1 MLATLLSCALA
12 WQEPRPADKRPPA
25 PAAKEA
31 SADASGKGGKGGK
44 GDQAGK
50 GKVASERALD
60 DKTAKAA
67 LEAWN
72 KVKGKPTFDERATA
86 LDQLGN
92 GTHKLLV
99 PALVAVVTND
109 KSAILQKRAA
119 TLLADQ
125 EPAEALAAIRKLL
138 KNPKLTEPL
147 VLTELVRGL
156 VRCGYDKSHWAD
168 VEPLFERAFG
178 QESVPLQEAILDLAK
193 TFREKQAVPLLLRH
207 LDEPAPADVNS
218 GDNPPTEYWE
228 ARWKSWQAWRD
239 KVVDAL
245 LAITGQ
251 KFGTAAEAQQWL
263 KKNPL
268 K

>member
-12 WQEPRPADKRPPA
+12 WQEPRPAEKRPPA
-25 PAAKEA
+25 PSAKEA
-31 SADASGKGGKGGK
+31 SADKSDKGIRGK
-44 GDQAGK
+44 A
-50 GKVASERALD
+50 ANERSLD
-60 DKTAKAA
+60 DKSAKAV
-67 LEAWN
+67 LETWKA
-72 KVKGKPTFDERATA
+72 KAKAEFEERATA
-86 LDQLGN
+86 LDQLGT
-92 GTHKLLV
+92 GKHKLLV
-99 PALVAVVTND
+99 PALATVVTTD
-109 KSAILQKRAA
+109 KSPILQKRAA

-138 KNPKLTEPL
+138 KNPKLTDPM

-156 VRCGYDKSHWAD
+156 MRCGYDKAHWAD

-178 QESVPLQEAILDLAK
+178 QEAVPLQEAILDLAK
-193 TFREKQAVPLLLRH
+193 TFAEKQAVPLLLRH

-239 KVVDAL
+239 KVGSAL

-251 KFGTAAEAQQWL
+251 KFGNAAEAQQWL